1 MATTKTTTPRAGAK
15 SGARAKSATAKAS
28 TAKTTTAKTSAA
40 KTSTAKTT
48 TAKAAPRSTTP
59 RAKTDNSLV
68 ARTGRTIK
76 ERPYTSAAIATGAV
90 GVVAAA
96 AAAGAFFVSRRDKSF
111 KEASGELTAKVK
123 DGLASASETVKDGL
137 ASATETVKDGFASAS
152 ETVKDLGQ
160 RGANYLKGDGGDAG
174 SSTGGETRSQR
185 EIAEEALSLKATGAT
200 SNPAEELSSTE
211 TKAGAIS
218 Y

>member
-1 MATTKTTTPRAGAK
+1 MATTKTTT
-15 SGARAKSATAKAS
+15 ARGGAKSATTRAKAGPAKS
-28 TAKTTTAKTSAA
+28 TAAKTTTAKSA
-40 KTSTAKTT
+40 ST
-48 TAKAAPRSTTP
+48 RSTTP
-59 RAKTDNSLV
+59 RAKADDSLV
-68 ARTGRTIK
+68 ARTSRTIK

-96 AAAGAFFVSRRDKSF
+96 AAAGAFLVSRRDKSF

-123 DGLASASETVKDGL
+123 DGLASA
-137 ASATETVKDGFASAS
+137 TETVKDGFATAS
-152 ETVKDLGQ
+152 DTVKDLSQ
-160 RGANYLKGDGGDAG
+160 RGADYFKGDASEA
-174 SSTGGETRSQR
+174 SSDTRSQR